1 MSCGLG
7 CPLHRKELNWA
18 MTVEKNCSASPGRR
32 VELDRPCRNG
42 AFFPLGA
49 GLESSL
55 PLLADAAWLLCL
67 GELPGGPFCGA
78 DALRKRLHILLLRKG
93 VPRVQRKPRERTSL
107 LDERFWKCHLDQTV
121 GQQLV

>member
-67 GELPGGPFCGA
+67 GELPGGPFCRA
-78 DALRKRLHILLLRKG
+78 DALRKRLL
-93 VPRVQRKPRERTSL
+93 VQRKPRGRTSPQAAPL
-107 LDERFWKCHLDQTV
+107 PSQEWLWLRCTHGRVPRRDP
-121 GQQLV
+121 